1 MLQGGPPRLRVADE
15 VGSRQRDRRGL
26 VTRLL
31 GDLGARGVQAAQQTV
46 DSEGIGAHEG
56 RGQQALSE
64 FAARGHLRVTLSRRH
79 GHQVQQQA
87 RRRLGREVEG
97 ATAARD
103 RHAAARQ
110 VTAGFGNHRRATHD
124 DDLIRKIDAVV
135 QVVGSQGARDERTH
149 LRGRGTQ
156 VRHQEP
162 LRRIL
167 RDPGLAPGGRSR
179 LSDARAGLARQLTH
193 GTGHVV
199 DLAKLN
205 NLNTE
210 EGSEPTVQVRFAAA
224 ITGHGHVGIREGD
237 DPSTRV
243 AARFQKPQRRR
254 RAILQVIND
263 HHVRHRAGRLHP
275 ARGRILLPRIDQLS
289 RERLDA
295 RQVHTQGL
303 RVLRGVLGP
312 LLQCGDDRARPLPL
326 RTAEPGPGL
335 GQGGR
340 VHPGLA
346 RASHQVAQLRAER
359 RHRAHLRANILGPR
373 RLHRLQ
379 GLGEHLILGRARH
392 QLHALQRHV
401 ALRAPRGHHLIG
413 EGGGRAHRA
422 HHVRAEPLGARR
434 QHIGA
439 RAIGSENQR
448 GAALEGRLLE
458 HRQSARRAPRR
469 RCAAHNHVARARR
482 LHDRALVRVQL
493 RQTPPI
499 GATAAQPDLNF
510 AHNAILAD
518 PTHICGTYDGR
529 DDIYQQGVIMEIFIG
544 IRDNTRQLG
553 LDVDMTESE
562 LMAKVHEALAATNGV
577 LDLTD
582 TKGQRTLVPAQALAY
597 VQVAAKSERR
607 VGFAIH

>member
-1 MLQGGPPRLRVADE
+1 M
-15 VGSRQRDRRGL
+15 
-26 VTRLL
+26 
-31 GDLGARGVQAAQQTV
+31 
-46 DSEGIGAHEG
+46 
-56 RGQQALSE
+56 
-64 FAARGHLRVTLSRRH
+64 
-79 GHQVQQQA
+79 
-87 RRRLGREVEG
+87 
-97 ATAARD
+97 
-103 RHAAARQ
+103 
-110 VTAGFGNHRRATHD
+110 
-124 DDLIRKIDAVV
+124 
-135 QVVGSQGARDERTH
+135 
-149 LRGRGTQ
+149 
-156 VRHQEP
+156 
-162 LRRIL
+162 
-167 RDPGLAPGGRSR
+167 
-179 LSDARAGLARQLTH
+179 
-193 GTGHVV
+193 
-199 DLAKLN
+199 
-205 NLNTE
+205 
-210 EGSEPTVQVRFAAA
+210 RFAAA
-224 ITGHGHVGIREGD
+224 ISGHGHVGIREGD
-237 DPSTRV
+237 DSGTRV
-243 AARFQKPQRRR
+243 AARCQQRQRRR

-263 HHVRHRAGRLHP
+263 HHVGHRAGRLHP

-312 LLQCGDDRARPLPL
+312 LLQRGDDRARPLPL
-326 RTAEPGPGL
+326 RPTKPGPGL

-346 RASHQVAQLRAER
+346 RTGHQVAQLRTER
-359 RHRAHLRANILGPR
+359 RHRAHLRTNVLGPGS
-373 RLHRLQ
+373 LHGLQ
-379 GLGEHLILGRARH
+379 GLGEHLVLGRARH
-392 QLHALQRHV
+392 QLDPLQRHV
-401 ALRAPRGHHLIG
+401 ALGAPRGHHLIR
-413 EGGGRAHRA
+413 EGSWRTHGA
-422 HHVRAEPLGARR
+422 HHVRSESLGARS
-434 QHIGA
+434 QHVGS
-439 RAIGSENQR
+439 RTIGSENQR
-448 GAALEGRLLE
+448 AATPGGRLLE
-458 HRQSARRAPRR
+458 HGQRARRAARGRR
-469 RCAAHNHVARARR
+469 AARNHIARARR
-482 LHDRALVRVQL
+482 LHDRALADVQL